1 MTPAEWGLLF
11 GIIAHSV
18 AVIMALVKLV
28 AWVTEH
34 ITTSEQRIKSLEYQ
48 VNNDV
53 TGRRVVG
60 EMREEI
66 RRLTQSLENTAQRDS
81 FFFSLLVQTGLLLI
95 YADKI
100 AAAARALVR
109 A

>member
-34 ITTSEQRIKSLEYQ
+34 ITTSEQKIKALEYQ

-60 EMREEI
+60 EMREDLATI
-66 RRLTQSLENTAQRDS
+66 KAQVGDMRQDIHH
-81 FFFSLLVQTGLLLI
+81 LRKKVDQ
-95 YADKI
+95 
-100 AAAARALVR
+100 
-109 A
+109 

>member
-34 ITTSEQRIKSLEYQ
+34 ITTSEQKIKALEYQ

-60 EMREEI
+60 EMRGDLATI
-66 RRLTQSLENTAQRDS
+66 KAQVNDMRQDIQH
-81 FFFSLLVQTGLLLI
+81 LRKKVDQ
-95 YADKI
+95 
-100 AAAARALVR
+100 
-109 A
+109 

>member
-1 MTPAEWGLLF
+1 MPPAEWGLLF

-34 ITTSEQRIKSLEYQ
+34 ITASEQRIKSLEYQ

-60 EMREEI
+60 EMREDLATI
-66 RRLTQSLENTAQRDS
+66 KAQVGDMRQDIHH
-81 FFFSLLVQTGLLLI
+81 LRKKVDQ
-95 YADKI
+95 
-100 AAAARALVR
+100 
-109 A
+109 

>member
-34 ITTSEQRIKSLEYQ
+34 ITTSEQKIKALEYQ

-60 EMREEI
+60 EMRADLATI
-66 RRLTQSLENTAQRDS
+66 KAQVNDMRQDIHHLRKKVDS
-81 FFFSLLVQTGLLLI
+81 
-95 YADKI
+95 
-100 AAAARALVR
+100 
-109 A
+109 

>member
-11 GIIAHSV
+11 GVIAHSV

-34 ITTSEQRIKSLEYQ
+34 ITASEQRIKSLEYQ

-60 EMREEI
+60 EMREDLATI
-66 RRLTQSLENTAQRDS
+66 KAQVNDMRQDIHH
-81 FFFSLLVQTGLLLI
+81 LRKKVDQ
-95 YADKI
+95 
-100 AAAARALVR
+100 
-109 A
+109 

>member
-34 ITTSEQRIKSLEYQ
+34 ITTSEQKIKALEYQ

-60 EMREEI
+60 EMRADLATI
-66 RRLTQSLENTAQRDS
+66 KAQVNDMRQDIHH
-81 FFFSLLVQTGLLLI
+81 LRKKVDQ
-95 YADKI
+95 
-100 AAAARALVR
+100 
-109 A
+109 

>member
-34 ITTSEQRIKSLEYQ
+34 ITTSEQKIKALEYQ

-60 EMREEI
+60 EMREDLATI
-66 RRLTQSLENTAQRDS
+66 KAQVSDMRQDIHH
-81 FFFSLLVQTGLLLI
+81 LRKKVDQ
-95 YADKI
+95 
-100 AAAARALVR
+100 
-109 A
+109 

>member
-60 EMREEI
+60 EMREDLATI
-66 RRLTQSLENTAQRDS
+66 KAQVNDMRQDIHH
-81 FFFSLLVQTGLLLI
+81 LRKKVDQ
-95 YADKI
+95 
-100 AAAARALVR
+100 
-109 A
+109 

>member
-18 AVIMALVKLV
+18 AVIAALVKLV
-28 AWVTEH
+28 AWVTSHISVVEQKIKALEH
-34 ITTSEQRIKSLEYQ
+34 Q

-60 EMREEI
+60 EMREDLASI
-66 RRLTQSLENTAQRDS
+66 KTQITDMRSDIHYLRKKVS
-81 FFFSLLVQTGLLLI
+81 
-95 YADKI
+95 K
-100 AAAARALVR
+100 
-109 A
+109 

>member
-28 AWVTEH
+28 SWVTTH
-34 ITTSEQRIKSLEYQ
+34 ITSTEERIKSLQHQ

-60 EMREEI
+60 EMRQDIASIKAQIEDMRGDI
-66 RRLTQSLENTAQRDS
+66 HRLHKKS
-81 FFFSLLVQTGLLLI
+81 
-95 YADKI
+95 DK
-100 AAAARALVR
+100 
-109 A
+109 

>member
-11 GIIAHSV
+11 GVIAHSV

-28 AWVTEH
+28 AWVTSH
-34 ITTSEQRIKSLEYQ
+34 ITSSEQKIAALEHQ

-60 EMREEI
+60 EMREDI
-66 RRLTQSLENTAQRDS
+66 ASIKAQVSD
-81 FFFSLLVQTGLLLI
+81 
-95 YADKI
+95 
-100 AAAARALVR
+100 VR
-109 A
+109 QDIHYLRKKVDQ

>member
-11 GIIAHSV
+11 GVIAHSV

-60 EMREEI
+60 EMREDLATI
-66 RRLTQSLENTAQRDS
+66 KAQVSDMRQDIHH
-81 FFFSLLVQTGLLLI
+81 LRKKVDQ
-95 YADKI
+95 
-100 AAAARALVR
+100 
-109 A
+109 

>member
-11 GIIAHSV
+11 GVIAHSV

-34 ITTSEQRIKSLEYQ
+34 ITTSEQKIKALEYQ

-60 EMREEI
+60 EMREDLATI
-66 RRLTQSLENTAQRDS
+66 KAQVNDMRQDIHH
-81 FFFSLLVQTGLLLI
+81 LRKKVDQ
-95 YADKI
+95 
-100 AAAARALVR
+100 
-109 A
+109 

>member
-11 GIIAHSV
+11 GVIAHSV

-34 ITTSEQRIKSLEYQ
+34 ITTSEQKIAALEHQ

-60 EMREEI
+60 EMREDI
-66 RRLTQSLENTAQRDS
+66 ASIKTQLSD
-81 FFFSLLVQTGLLLI
+81 
-95 YADKI
+95 
-100 AAAARALVR
+100 VR
-109 A
+109 QDIHYLRKKVDQ

>member
-11 GIIAHSV
+11 GVIAHSV

-34 ITTSEQRIKSLEYQ
+34 ITTSEQKIAALEHQ

-60 EMREEI
+60 EMRE
-66 RRLTQSLENTAQRDS
+66 D
-81 FFFSLLVQTGLLLI
+81 
-95 YADKI
+95 I
-100 AAAARALVR
+100 ASIKAKVSDVR
-109 A
+109 QDIHYLRKKVEQ

>member
-34 ITTSEQRIKSLEYQ
+34 ITASEQRIKSLEYQ

-60 EMREEI
+60 EMREDLATI
-66 RRLTQSLENTAQRDS
+66 KAQVSDMRQDIHH
-81 FFFSLLVQTGLLLI
+81 LRKKVDQ
-95 YADKI
+95 
-100 AAAARALVR
+100 
-109 A
+109 

>member
-18 AVIMALVKLV
+18 AVLMALVKLV
-28 AWVTEH
+28 TWVTTH
-34 ITTSEQRIKSLEYQ
+34 MTSAEQKIKALEYQ

-60 EMREEI
+60 EMKEDLATI
-66 RRLTQSLENTAQRDS
+66 KSQVVDMRRDIQQINKHQN
-81 FFFSLLVQTGLLLI
+81 
-95 YADKI
+95 
-100 AAAARALVR
+100 
-109 A
+109 

>member
-34 ITTSEQRIKSLEYQ
+34 ITTSEQKIKALEYQ

-60 EMREEI
+60 EMREDLATI
-66 RRLTQSLENTAQRDS
+66 KAQVSDMRQDIHY
-81 FFFSLLVQTGLLLI
+81 LRKKV
-95 YADKI
+95 DP
-100 AAAARALVR
+100 
-109 A
+109 

>member
-11 GIIAHSV
+11 GVIAHSV

-34 ITTSEQRIKSLEYQ
+34 ITATEQRIKALEYQ

-60 EMREEI
+60 EMREDI
-66 RRLTQSLENTAQRDS
+66 ATIKTKLEDMRQDVHHLRKRVD
-81 FFFSLLVQTGLLLI
+81 L
-95 YADKI
+95 
-100 AAAARALVR
+100 
-109 A
+109 

>member
-60 EMREEI
+60 EMRSD
-66 RRLTQSLENTAQRDS
+66 LATFKAQVNDMRQDIHH
-81 FFFSLLVQTGLLLI
+81 LRKKVDQ
-95 YADKI
+95 
-100 AAAARALVR
+100 
-109 A
+109 

>member
-18 AVIMALVKLV
+18 AVVVALVKLV
-28 AWVTEH
+28 AWVTTH
-34 ITTSEQRIKSLEYQ
+34 VTASEQRIKSLEYQ

-60 EMREEI
+60 EMKEDLASI
-66 RRLTQSLENTAQRDS
+66 KAQITDMRNDIH
-81 FFFSLLVQTGLLLI
+81 FLRKKDGGQNGH
-95 YADKI
+95 
-100 AAAARALVR
+100 
-109 A
+109 

>member
-34 ITTSEQRIKSLEYQ
+34 ITASEQRIKSLEYQ

-60 EMREEI
+60 EMREDLATI
-66 RRLTQSLENTAQRDS
+66 KAQVNDMRQDIHHLRKKVDS
-81 FFFSLLVQTGLLLI
+81 
-95 YADKI
+95 
-100 AAAARALVR
+100 
-109 A
+109 

>member
-11 GIIAHSV
+11 GVIAHSV

-34 ITTSEQRIKSLEYQ
+34 IPTSEQKIKALEYQ

-60 EMREEI
+60 EMRADLATI
-66 RRLTQSLENTAQRDS
+66 KAQVNDMRQDIHH
-81 FFFSLLVQTGLLLI
+81 LRKKVDQ
-95 YADKI
+95 
-100 AAAARALVR
+100 
-109 A
+109 

>member
-18 AVIMALVKLV
+18 AVVVALVKLV
-28 AWVTEH
+28 AWVTTH
-34 ITTSEQRIKSLEYQ
+34 VTASEQRIKSLEYQ

-60 EMREEI
+60 EMKEDLASI
-66 RRLTQSLENTAQRDS
+66 KAQITDMRHDIH
-81 FFFSLLVQTGLLLI
+81 FLRKKDGDQNGH
-95 YADKI
+95 
-100 AAAARALVR
+100 
-109 A
+109 

>member
-34 ITTSEQRIKSLEYQ
+34 ITTSEQKIKALEYQ

-60 EMREEI
+60 EMREDLATI
-66 RRLTQSLENTAQRDS
+66 KAQVNDMRQDIHH
-81 FFFSLLVQTGLLLI
+81 LRKKVDQ
-95 YADKI
+95 
-100 AAAARALVR
+100 
-109 A
+109 

>member
-11 GIIAHSV
+11 GVVAHSV

-34 ITTSEQRIKSLEYQ
+34 ITTSEQKIAALEHQ

-60 EMREEI
+60 EMREDI
-66 RRLTQSLENTAQRDS
+66 ASIKAQVSD
-81 FFFSLLVQTGLLLI
+81 
-95 YADKI
+95 
-100 AAAARALVR
+100 VR
-109 A
+109 QDIHYLRKKVDQ

>member
-11 GIIAHSV
+11 GVIAHSV

-34 ITTSEQRIKSLEYQ
+34 ITTSEQKIKALEYQ

-60 EMREEI
+60 EMRADLATI
-66 RRLTQSLENTAQRDS
+66 KAQVNDMRQDIHH
-81 FFFSLLVQTGLLLI
+81 LRKKVDQ
-95 YADKI
+95 
-100 AAAARALVR
+100 
-109 A
+109 

>member
-11 GIIAHSV
+11 GVIAHSV

-60 EMREEI
+60 EMRGDLATI
-66 RRLTQSLENTAQRDS
+66 KAQVNDMRQDIQH
-81 FFFSLLVQTGLLLI
+81 LRKKVDQ
-95 YADKI
+95 
-100 AAAARALVR
+100 
-109 A
+109 

>member
-28 AWVTEH
+28 SWVTEH

-60 EMREEI
+60 EMRGDLATI
-66 RRLTQSLENTAQRDS
+66 KAQVNDMRQDIQH
-81 FFFSLLVQTGLLLI
+81 LRKKVDQ
-95 YADKI
+95 
-100 AAAARALVR
+100 
-109 A
+109 

>member
-60 EMREEI
+60 EMRADLATI
-66 RRLTQSLENTAQRDS
+66 KAQVSDMRQDIHH
-81 FFFSLLVQTGLLLI
+81 LRKKVDQ
-95 YADKI
+95 
-100 AAAARALVR
+100 
-109 A
+109 

>member
-60 EMREEI
+60 EMRGDLATI
-66 RRLTQSLENTAQRDS
+66 KAQVNDMRQDIHH
-81 FFFSLLVQTGLLLI
+81 LRKKVDQ
-95 YADKI
+95 
-100 AAAARALVR
+100 
-109 A
+109 

>member
-11 GIIAHSV
+11 GVIAHSV

-34 ITTSEQRIKSLEYQ
+34 ITTSEQKIAALEHQ

-60 EMREEI
+60 EMREDI
-66 RRLTQSLENTAQRDS
+66 ASIKAQVSD
-81 FFFSLLVQTGLLLI
+81 
-95 YADKI
+95 
-100 AAAARALVR
+100 VR
-109 A
+109 QDIHYLRKKVEQ

>member
-18 AVIMALVKLV
+18 AVITALIKLV
-28 AWVTEH
+28 TWVTSHMSVVEQKIKALEH
-34 ITTSEQRIKSLEYQ
+34 Q

-60 EMREEI
+60 EMREDLASI
-66 RRLTQSLENTAQRDS
+66 KTQLHD
-81 FFFSLLVQTGLLLI
+81 
-95 YADKI
+95 
-100 AAAARALVR
+100 VR
-109 A
+109 NDIHYLRKKVSE

>member
-34 ITTSEQRIKSLEYQ
+34 ITASEQRIKSLEYQ

-60 EMREEI
+60 EMRGDLATI
-66 RRLTQSLENTAQRDS
+66 KAQVNDMRQDIHY
-81 FFFSLLVQTGLLLI
+81 LRKKV
-95 YADKI
+95 DP
-100 AAAARALVR
+100 
-109 A
+109 

>member
-1 MTPAEWGLLF
+1 MTFTEIALLA

-34 ITTSEQRIKSLEYQ
+34 ITATEQRIKALEYQ

-60 EMREEI
+60 EMREDI
-66 RRLTQSLENTAQRDS
+66 ATIKTQLEDMRQDMHHLRKKVD
-81 FFFSLLVQTGLLLI
+81 L
-95 YADKI
+95 
-100 AAAARALVR
+100 
-109 A
+109 